1 MVIQYETWKFFETLK
16 CSTFEMVFSP
26 TVWRWLPLMMFS
38 RKSLSLCFLTVAS
51 LFLFSPQEV
60 EDHVA
65 FLITVPTALAIFF
78 AIFILV
84 CIESVFKKLLRVF
97 SMVIWICLVAMGY
110 LFMCFGGTVSA
121 WDQVRTWHTSMNSI
135 SVPWFKPYLLC
146 SLRLSL
152 WKTWLR
158 KL

>member
-1 MVIQYETWKFFETLK
+1 ML
-16 CSTFEMVFSP
+16 SH
-26 TVWRWLPLMMFS
+26 
-38 RKSLSLCFLTVAS
+38 KSLPLCFLTVAS
-51 LFLFSPQEV
+51 LFRFTPQEV

-121 WDQVRTWHTSMNSI
+121 WDQVRTWHTSVDPI
-135 SVPWFKPYLLC
+135 SVPSFKPYLLG

-152 WKTWLR
+152 
-158 KL
+158 